1 MSWPQKGKEKI
12 SKATLRPCYSLNDEG
27 FEQDQN
33 NLNNVKSSSLGEIVV
48 SFELSPSYLP
58 REKLGGE
65 TEAFDESF
73 VASKIVPM
81 LANVRINRNR
91 SYSAND
97 VFEEEVEWAVETTNP
112 TRTDSMKS
120 LAAEKGNAERMEQYQ
135 LAGEESTKRKNNR
148 PVHCHNGETGM
159 SRRRCYSASESDT
172 KPTNHSNLKLTSK
185 STTRSVENVFFPAK
199 ETLPSYMPK
208 PPNGFPRK
216 LAHRSPQ
223 NSTQRMAT
231 YPRLIRGCPN
241 GRMEIQNE
249 KKKSPQG
256 VMRKVPDGESNT
268 PTNSTQMLEIL
279 RTMGPASPVGLVLIP
294 KGMDKPPT
302 KVVKIPFERANFP
315 PGSIRNPVNQIKPT
329 NDSVMSPH
337 SSGKR
342 AQGLVVGPA
351 QDTIKTIQEG
361 KVNAS
366 HLPLKNPIP
375 DKDLNPN
382 CSWKIPRRPETPRP
396 QKPMLQRRH
405 KRLPPLKIQTALA
418 DSNSE
423 NQKGFKPPADEKE
436 CSVFS
441 NVGQRVDDIRQR
453 IKQNASPCSPL
464 SPKNQKFLLRI
475 SLEELP
481 EGGQEEN

>member
-1 MSWPQKGKEKI
+1 MSWPQQGKEKI

-27 FEQDQN
+27 FKQDQN
-33 NLNNVKSSSLGEIVV
+33 NLNNVQSSSLGEIVV

-81 LANVRINRNR
+81 LANVRINRSR

-97 VFEEEVEWAVETTNP
+97 VFQEEVEWAEETTNP
-112 TRTDSMKS
+112 TRADSIKS
-120 LAAEKGNAERMEQYQ
+120 LAAEKGNAERKEQYQ
-135 LAGEESTKRKNNR
+135 LAGEESTKRKNNG
-148 PVHCHNGETGM
+148 PVHCLSGETGM

-172 KPTNHSNLKLTSK
+172 KPTNHSNLRLPSK

-199 ETLPSYMPK
+199 EIPSGMPK
-208 PPNGFPRK
+208 PPNGFPKK
-216 LAHRSPQ
+216 LAHRMPQ
-223 NSTQRMAT
+223 NSTQRMVT
-231 YPRLIRGCPN
+231 YPRLTRGCPN

-249 KKKSPQG
+249 KKKSPEG
-256 VMRKVPDGESNT
+256 VMRKFPDGESNT
-268 PTNSTQMLEIL
+268 PTNSSQMLEIL

-329 NDSVMSPH
+329 NDSLMSPH

-342 AQGLVVGPA
+342 AQGLVGGPA

-382 CSWKIPRRPETPRP
+382 GSWKIPRRPETPRP
-396 QKPMLQRRH
+396 QKTMLQRRH
-405 KRLPPLKIQTALA
+405 KKLPPLNFHTALA

-423 NQKGFKPPADEKE
+423 NQKGFKPPADEEE
-436 CSVFS
+436 CPVFR
-441 NVGQRVDDIRQR
+441 NVGRGVDDVRQH

-481 EGGQEEN
+481 EGGHEEN

>member
-1 MSWPQKGKEKI
+1 MSWPQQGKKNI

-81 LANVRINRNR
+81 LANVRIKRNR

-112 TRTDSMKS
+112 ARADSIKS

-135 LAGEESTKRKNNR
+135 LAGEESTKRKNNG
-148 PVHCHNGETGM
+148 PVHCLSWERGM

-172 KPTNHSNLKLTSK
+172 KPTNYSNLRLTSK

-199 ETLPSYMPK
+199 EIPSYMPK

-216 LAHRSPQ
+216 LAHRMPQ

-231 YPRLIRGCPN
+231 FPRLTRGCPN

-249 KKKSPQG
+249 KKKSPEG

-268 PTNSTQMLEIL
+268 PTNSSQMLEIL

-302 KVVKIPFERANFP
+302 KVVKIPFEREKFP

-329 NDSVMSPH
+329 NDSVMS
-337 SSGKR
+337 SGKR
-342 AQGLVVGPA
+342 AQGLVVGLA

-366 HLPLKNPIP
+366 HLSLKNPIP

-405 KRLPPLKIQTALA
+405 KRLPPLNFHTALA

-423 NQKGFKPPADEKE
+423 NQKGFKPPADEEE

-441 NVGQRVDDIRQR
+441 NVGRGVDDVRQY
-453 IKQNASPCSPL
+453 INQNASPCSPL